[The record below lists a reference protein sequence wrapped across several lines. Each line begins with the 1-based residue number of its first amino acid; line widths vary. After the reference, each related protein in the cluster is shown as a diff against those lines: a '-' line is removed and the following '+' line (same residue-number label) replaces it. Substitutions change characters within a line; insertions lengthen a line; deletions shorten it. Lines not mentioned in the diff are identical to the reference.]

1 MVYSPLQAFTVG
13 VQEQDRLLARIKRL
27 GLTARQL
34 ELNRYWSFYSAT
46 QYEARTV
53 GWDGRRCMSDVERD
67 TVSRNAVLPPGF
79 YDGAGQYDEMPLNMR
94 KPVAPY
100 HLTRAVVD
108 RFTGLLFSAKMHPK
122 ISVAGGPDLQSW
134 VESLIKSARLWIR
147 FAYARSFGGGMGS
160 VAMSFRFRNGKPI
173 VDVHDSRWC
182 TPTFIDIST
191 GEISALE
198 IRYMYPVEVRKPD
211 GTPATV
217 DYWYRRCIDTDRDVV
232 YKPMPVGNGEE
243 PTWIAQTDVPHGF
256 GECPAVWIRN
266 TQTDE
271 MDGEPDCQ
279 GEFEAQEAI
288 DRLIS
293 QADQGAVENADP
305 TLEIDSDELRVEQIK
320 KGSRNAFK
328 LEKGASAKYLEMTG
342 TGVDSAL
349 KVADVHRRNF
359 LEVVRCIL
367 DFEQGSAQMTA
378 TEVER
383 RLAPMHE
390 RGDLFREQYGQH
402 GIVPLLGKMI
412 RAVLRMRSAAI
423 GAAPNFDPASGLRL
437 VPRVMPAL
445 PEIPPGLAELDDD
458 QIELTW
464 PEWVQRG
471 AQDAQAAATAVSAA
485 LTAQALDRESAMQYL
500 APYFGIDDPAAALK
514 RLTDQAGAADGA
526 MMGDLQAAGA
536 AGRRPPPAPPPPH
549 APPAA
554 HPPPAIAG
562 GGAAPGQ
569 GQGIAGRP

>member
-1 MVYSPLQAFTVG
+1 MVYSPLKAFTVG

-34 ELNRYWSFYSAT
+34 ELNRYWGFYSCS
-46 QYEARTV
+46 QYESRTV
-53 GWDGRRCMSDVERD
+53 GWDGRRCMSEVERD
-67 TVSRNAVLPPGF
+67 TVGRNAVLPPGF
-79 YDGAGQYDEMPLNMR
+79 YDAGGQYDEMPLNMR
-94 KPVAPY
+94 RPVAPY
-100 HLTRAVVD
+100 HITRAVVD
-108 RFTGLLFSAKMHPK
+108 RFSGLLFSSKMHPK
-122 ISVAGGPDLQSW
+122 ISIDGNPELQSW

-173 VDVHDSRWC
+173 VDVHDARWC
-182 TPTFIDIST
+182 TPTFLDIST

-198 IRYMYPVEVRKPD
+198 IRYMYPVEQRKPD
-211 GTPATV
+211 GTPETV
-217 DYWYRRCIDTDRDVV
+217 DYWYRRTIDAQKDVIF
-232 YKPMPVGNGEE
+232 KPMPVGNGEE
-243 PTWIAQTDVPHGF
+243 PTWVEQTNVPHGF

-266 TQTDE
+266 TQTDD

-279 GEFEAQEAI
+279 GEFECQEAI

-367 DFEQGSAQMTA
+367 DFESTGSMTA
-378 TEVER
+378 TEIER
-383 RLAPMHE
+383 KFSPMHE
-390 RGDLFREQYGQH
+390 RGDLFREQYGEH

-412 RAVLRMRSAAI
+412 RAVLRMRA
-423 GAAPNFDPASGLRL
+423 GALGQQAQFDEATGLRI
-437 VPRVMPAL
+437 VPRVMPKL
-445 PEIPPGLAELDDD
+445 PEIPPGLTELDDD
-458 QIELTW
+458 QIELSW
-464 PEWVQRG
+464 PDWVQRG
-471 AQDAQAAATAVSAA
+471 ATDALAASQAVSAA
-485 LTAQALDRESAMQYL
+485 ITGQALDRESAMKYL
-500 APYFGIDDPAAALK
+500 APYFGIDDPAAALQ

-536 AGRRPPPAPPPPH
+536 AGRRPPMPPSAAPH
-549 APPAA
+549 APPAP
-554 HPPPAIAG
+554 HPPNAIAG
-562 GGAAPGQ
+562 GGAAPGV
-569 GQGIAGRP
+569 GGRP